1 MTSKPTKVERRA
13 PELSSDSVAA
23 YLRRHPDFLAT
34 HPDLLDAL
42 YPDQPRRTDG
52 AIDFQGFLVE
62 KLRAD
67 LEQSQTR
74 EGGLLESGR
83 ANLVGQRRIHD
94 AVLAVLGAADFAHL
108 IELIITD
115 LAIMLDADVAALGV
129 EKCAG
134 TTQPDGRHGITLL
147 EPGHVAALFGDGR
160 DIILCADDA
169 PDIAIFEGAA
179 PLVQSAAYMRL
190 TVGGGAPPAL
200 FALGSRFE
208 GTFGANHGAEL
219 LSFLARILERC
230 IGTWLNLPGPRAI
243 PLIPR

>member
-1 MTSKPTKVERRA
+1 MSSSYREVEQHSASACDYETTSTYVTKSAE
-13 PELSSDSVAA
+13 
-23 YLRRHPDFLAT
+23 
-34 HPDLLDAL
+34 
-42 YPDQPRRTDG
+42 DG
-52 AIDFQGFLVE
+52 SWE
-62 KLRAD
+62 
-67 LEQSQTR
+67 
-74 EGGLLESGR
+74 ESPSPPP
-83 ANLVGQRRIHD
+83 
-94 AVLAVLGAADFAHL
+94 
-108 IELIITD
+108 
-115 LAIMLDADVAALGV
+115 DADVAALGV